1 MAVVAAGLIWGLA
14 ALAAAGVVYSLAAA
28 LVAVRFFSG
37 RLDPATVFPAITVI
51 KPLHGLQDGLGETLS
66 TYCRQD
72 YPASV
77 QLLFGVQSAKDPA
90 IEVVRGLQADWPDMD
105 IELVIDSRLHGANR
119 KASNLINI
127 AEHARH
133 PLLVVSDADIEVE
146 SDYLRRIA
154 GAMSAPGVG
163 AATCLY
169 VGRARAGVWATLSAM
184 GIDYHFLPNA
194 VLGQTLGLAEPCF
207 GSTIALNRS
216 VLEKIGG
223 FAAFADHLA
232 DDYEIG
238 RAVRAKGYEVAI
250 PPMVVA
256 HHCAETSWRELLA
269 HELRWSRTV
278 RLIDPG
284 GHAGSLV
291 TYPTALALLTALGS
305 GFPLWSIG
313 LIFASL
319 GARFCLKACLDRAT
333 GARAGAWWLMPIR
346 DILSFGFFLASFAG
360 NTVGWQGRR
369 FRVGP
374 DGVLTHRK

>member
-1 MAVVAAGLIWGLA
+1 MAVVAAGLFWALA
-14 ALAAAGVVYSLAAA
+14 ALAVVGVVYSLAAA
-28 LVAVRFFSG
+28 LTALRFFASA
-37 RLDPATVFPAITVI
+37 PATATTFPGVSVI
-51 KPLHGLQDGLGETLS
+51 KPLHGVQQGLAETLA

-72 YPASV
+72 YPAEI
-77 QLLFGVQSAKDPA
+77 QIIFGVQDPQDPA
-90 IEVVRGLQADWPDMD
+90 IEIVRRLQKDWPNAD
-105 IELVIDSRLHGANR
+105 IELVIDPSLHGANR

-127 AEHARH
+127 AAHARH
-133 PLLVVSDADIEVE
+133 PLLVVSDADIEVKR
-146 SDYLRRIA
+146 DYLTRIA
-154 GAMSAPGVG
+154 GALATPAVG

-169 VGRARAGVWATLSAM
+169 VGRAGPGLWATLSAM

-207 GSTIALNRS
+207 GSTIALRQS
-216 VLEKIGG
+216 VLEEIGG
-223 FAAFADHLA
+223 FEAFADHLA

-238 RAVRAKGYEVAI
+238 RAVRAKGYRVAI

-256 HHCAETSWRELLA
+256 HHCGERSWPELLG
-269 HELRWSRTV
+269 HELRWARTV
-278 RLIDPG
+278 RLIDPW

-291 TYPTALALLTALGS
+291 TYPTALAGLAALAS
-305 GFPLWSIG
+305 GFPLWSVG

-319 GARFCLKACLDRAT
+319 AARFCLKACLDRAT
-333 GARAGAWWLMPIR
+333 GARAGPWWLMPIR